1 MASGGRRRPAR
12 VRKRD
17 EGSREATA
25 HQDSV
30 FLEQKLSDFNGLKK
44 HLGTSLVVQWLGL
57 HASPAGSKGSVPG
70 RGTMIPQAE
79 QQGPPPQ
86 KKRRVKE
93 TARKFIKTQFLGL
106 IQRDCDLLD

>member
-17 EGSREATA
+17 EGSREAPPIKT
-25 HQDSV
+25 V

-57 HASPAGSKGSVPG
+57 HASPVGSKGSVPG

-79 QQGPPPQ
+79 QQGPPP
-86 KKRRVKE
+86 KKNRRVKE
-93 TARKFIKTQFLGL
+93 TARKFIKTQVLGL
-106 IQRDCDLLD
+106 IQRVCDLLD

>member
-1 MASGGRRRPAR
+1 M
-12 VRKRD
+12 
-17 EGSREATA
+17 
-25 HQDSV
+25 

-57 HASPAGSKGSVPG
+57 HASTLGSKGSVPG

-79 QQGPPPQ
+79 QQGPPPPQ

-93 TARKFIKTQFLGL
+93 TARKLIKTQFLGL